1 MAHMTSRSPIRAH
14 NEALLATAS
23 AALARYP
30 RETLARTPT
39 PVDELSRLSSQL
51 GPKILM
57 KRDDLTGLALG
68 GDKPRKLEYEL
79 GQARAAGADTVVTCG
94 SAQSNHARLTAAAA
108 RALGMNV
115 VVVLSRDRYTAFQGN
130 LLTVYLF
137 GADVRIVDTEDH
149 WELEAPALQVCE
161 ELREQGARPHY
172 VPVSGTTPHSCLGY
186 VQGGFELAAQITQ
199 MDLCPT
205 AIYTPFGTG
214 GIFTSTL
221 LALRLCGL
229 STPMVGISVNRNQQ
243 TCLDNVMRWNG
254 ELRRLLDLTEPL
266 PLHDYTID
274 DTFIGAEYGDPTE
287 AALDAIMLVARTEGI
302 LLDPVYTGKVAAGLL
317 AHINAGRWS
326 SDDRLLLVHSGGVP
340 ALFAYSEPIAMH
352 LTRRGIDLTG
362 LHSTNR

>member
-1 MAHMTSRSPIRAH
+1 MTPRSTSIPAH
-14 NEALLATAS
+14 NKALLATAT
-23 AALARYP
+23 AALERYP
-30 RETLARTPT
+30 RETLSRTPT
-39 PVDELSRLSSQL
+39 PVDVLSRLSSQL
-51 GPKILM
+51 GPMIFL

-68 GDKPRKLEYEL
+68 GDKSRKLEYEL
-79 GQARAAGADTVVTCG
+79 AHARAAGADTVVTCG

-108 RALGMNV
+108 RVLGMNV

-149 WELEAPALQVCE
+149 WDLEAPALRVCE
-161 ELREQGARPHY
+161 ELREQGAKPHY

-186 VQGGFELAAQITQ
+186 VRAGFELADQIRQ
-199 MDLCPT
+199 MDLYPS

-214 GIFTSTL
+214 GIFTATL

-229 STPMVGISVNRNQQ
+229 STPMVGISVNRNRQ
-243 TCLDNVMRWNG
+243 TCIDNVERWNG

-274 DTFIGAEYGDPTE
+274 DAFIGVEYGDPTE
-287 AALDAIMLVARTEGI
+287 AALDAIMLVARTEGT
-302 LLDPVYTGKVAAGLL
+302 LLDPVYTGKMAAGLF
-317 AHINAGRWS
+317 AHIDVGRWS
-326 SDDRLLLVHSGGVP
+326 RDDRLLLVHSGGVP
-340 ALFAYSEPIAMH
+340 ALFAYSEPIATH

-362 LHSTNR
+362 VYSTTA